1 MATFEDQV
9 KNLSEH
15 DLYTIQSQYDAA
27 MDTEHGSGE
36 HWLLIAALNQK
47 GFPVRSVEQAIRYRR
62 ARYYF
67 LASTTQL
74 KVSFTFFVSDCGD

>member
-47 GFPVRSVEQAIRYRR
+47 GFPVRSVEQAIDTAERVIIFWR
-62 ARYYF
+62 
-67 LASTTQL
+67 QL
-74 KVSFTFFVSDCGD
+74 HS